1 MRLAAFSHTI
11 YYIYIYI
18 YIYLNICW
26 SERSTIR
33 LTSLDPQIHL
43 NKIPA
48 LMKTRMLSEDHGS
61 KRSSIFFWVVK
72 CLSSKRASST
82 RYSPKII
89 RCNLDFR
96 PKEVLS
102 PLEHHFVCFAWERV
116 PQAVIEDGWYK
127 VSLAVNVF
135 LRKSHG
141 FPAS

>member
-11 YYIYIYI
+11 YYIYIYIYI

-61 KRSSIFFWVVK
+61 KRSSIFFLGCQMSQQQKGIFNKILSKNHSLQPGFSAKGGVV
-72 CLSSKRASST
+72 SS
-82 RYSPKII
+82 
-89 RCNLDFR
+89 
-96 PKEVLS
+96 
-102 PLEHHFVCFAWERV
+102 
-116 PQAVIEDGWYK
+116 
-127 VSLAVNVF
+127 
-135 LRKSHG
+135 
-141 FPAS
+141 